1 MLSGM
6 STAARPSPEEHA
18 PYYGKYIAL
27 VDGHDALAALELST
41 RESDALL
48 TSITEERSHH
58 RYAPE
63 KWSLREVFLHISD
76 VERVFAYRAL
86 RIARGDET
94 PLEGFDPDNWM
105 HRAGADARHWADLAH
120 EVRSVRGATLSLFES
135 LPPEAW
141 TRTGTADDNPVSV
154 RALAFMIA
162 GHDAHHRRVI
172 AEKYL

>member
-1 MLSGM
+1 MSGI
-6 STAARPSPEEHA
+6 SGRPDPSEHA

-27 VDGHDALAALELST
+27 VEGRDAVAALELST

-48 TSITEERSHH
+48 RSITEERSHH

-63 KWSLREVFLHISD
+63 KWSLREVFVHVSD

-86 RIARGDET
+86 RVARGDDT
-94 PLEGFDPDNWM
+94 PLEGFDPDTWM
-105 HRAGADARHWADLAH
+105 HRAGADARPWAEIAR
-120 EVRSVRGATLSLFES
+120 EVESVRASTLTLFHS
-135 LPPEAW
+135 LPAEAW
-141 TRTGTADDNPVSV
+141 TRVGTADDNPVSV

-162 GHDAHHRRVI
+162 GHEAHHRQVI